1 MKLKSY
7 FKLIPGLML
16 CFAFGACQD
25 KTVLSSYDPND
36 YLEDNSSDKP
46 DQEVEIID
54 SEHPRIW
61 ITQEERPKII
71 EKIRTTPWA
80 AKLVEKMKDF
90 IDADVQKYLESKS
103 TVIGAIRELEEQE
116 NVPETESSSLNSAH
130 TKVLF
135 KAQYAAILYYLN
147 PNGSAEKKY
156 AQYAA
161 DIMMHYFFQLAKR
174 TPQTATVCGYE
185 FYDARCSFA
194 RLALTYDFVYT
205 YLAQEGSKVYDHTL
219 GVDVD
224 YDNEIAQKALINIA
238 GNIFKEYTGKPDNGG
253 TVSNHPVLTA
263 PGALYTVMCVQDPEE
278 HEHLLNLFWEEG
290 TANQNSCK
298 NTLIPMFGEQGIW
311 PESVSY
317 GFMPSLTLVLNV
329 LDRYRPE
336 WNIFKGDDLNHI
348 LEGNF
353 LFDNL
358 RYPDRSFVSYGDSHR
373 YNDSTDE
380 LYWIT
385 LNIAKRRGK
394 PEIQKK
400 AEIALSQQFEDVG
413 PFAPGVTD
421 SPFDVM
427 SVLLPLFWCESI
439 PDNISGAINFQTPT
453 VNILHAGV
461 SLQRNY
467 VDEDNEKYGLCGY
480 IGGGYYVHN
489 QSAGISM
496 ELYGAGCVNAPSG
509 GLPKTVAE
517 RNQSPHKDYF
527 VRYAGNNTVIVNEKS
542 RGGDSPNWKANW
554 YTYQNTAENVGC
566 EPKHLEDPINKNFS
580 FTTQHLD
587 DKVNNCEQER
597 TLAILR
603 TSSTTGYYFD
613 MFRSKSND
621 TEQIHDYVY
630 HNISDRVDIT
640 KQNGDALTLAATNKY
655 TNHDSKYQSP
665 GWKHFD
671 NKKSTDAIDDAVK
684 ACFKLTGTC
693 MNMWMPGGENREYTT
708 ALGPET
714 RDIAKDASYYA
725 YKYLTMKTPIVVIR
739 QESEAW
745 SKPFVVIF
753 EPSQGTSSSIKSVDN
768 LYYNGKIVGAKVVS
782 EVAGKSITDYI
793 ICNDNSNATVNIDT
807 ENIEFKG
814 RYGVVRVDQNGHGEL
829 YIGDGDYLIYNNS
842 SLTASGGKGTV
853 KI

>member
-25 KTVLSSYDPND
+25 KSILSSYDPND

-54 SEHPRIW
+54 SDFPRIW
-61 ITQEERPKII
+61 ITQEERPKLI
-71 EKIRTTPWA
+71 EKINSSPWA
-80 AKLVEKMKDF
+80 ANLVEKMKDF

-103 TVIGAIRELEEQE
+103 TVIGAIRELEDDDD
-116 NVPETESSSLNSAH
+116 VAETTSSELNSAH

-135 KAQYAAILYYLN
+135 KAEYAAILYYLN

-161 DIMMHYFFQLAKR
+161 DIMMYYFSQLAER
-174 TPQTATVCGYE
+174 TPDKTTVCGYE
-185 FYDARCSFA
+185 FYDARCSYA
-194 RLALTYDFVYT
+194 KLALIYDFVYT
-205 YLAQEGSKVYDHTL
+205 YLAQEDSKVYDHTI

-224 YDNEIAQKALINIA
+224 YDNEIAQKALKNIA
-238 GNIFKEYTGKPDNGG
+238 GNIFQEYNNKPDNHGRM
-253 TVSNHPVLTA
+253 VSNHPILTG
-263 PGALYTVMCVQDPEE
+263 PGALYTVMCIQDPVE
-278 HEHLLNLFWEEG
+278 HERLLDLFWNKG
-290 TANQNSCK
+290 TWNQASFK
-298 NTLIPMFGEQGIW
+298 NTILPMFGVQGIW
-311 PESVSY
+311 PESISY
-317 GFMPSLTLVLNV
+317 GFMPSVTLVLNV
-329 LDRYRPE
+329 LDRYKPE
-336 WNIFKGDDLNHI
+336 WNVLDGLDRI

-353 LFDNL
+353 LFDYL
-358 RYPDRSFVSYGDSHR
+358 RYPDRSFLSYGDCHR
-373 YNDSTDE
+373 YNDGTDE

-385 LNIAKRRGK
+385 LDIAKRYGRTDL
-394 PEIQKK
+394 QKK
-400 AEIALSQQFEDVG
+400 AEAALQQRFAAVG

-427 SVLLPLFWCESI
+427 SVILPLFWCESL
-439 PDNISGAINFQTPT
+439 PESVSGGFNFNTPT

-461 SLQRNY
+461 SLQRNS
-467 VDEDNEKYGLCGY
+467 VNEDNEKYGLCGY
-480 IGGGYYVHN
+480 IGGGFYVHN
-489 QSAGISM
+489 QAAGISM
-496 ELYGAGCVNAPSG
+496 ELYGMGCVNAPSG

-517 RNQSPHKDYF
+517 RDQSPHKDYF
-527 VRYAGNNTVIVNEKS
+527 VRYAGNNTVIVNETS
-542 RGGDSPNWKANW
+542 RGGDEDSWKANW
-554 YTYQNTAENVGC
+554 YTYQNTAVNVGC

-587 DKVNNCEQER
+587 DEVNDCVQER

-613 MFRSKSND
+613 MFRSISN
-621 TEQIHDYVY
+621 TGNQIHDYVY
-630 HNISDRVDIT
+630 HNISDRVNVT
-640 KQNGDALTLAATNKY
+640 TQTGEALTFSSTTKY
-655 TNHDSKYQSP
+655 KNHDTKYQSP
-665 GWKHFD
+665 GWKLFES
-671 NKKSTDAIDDAVK
+671 KKSTEGITDAVK
-684 ACFKLTGTC
+684 ACFKLTSTC

-714 RDIAKDASYYA
+714 RDIANDASYYA

-739 QESEAW
+739 QNSEAW
-745 SKPFVVIF
+745 KKPFVVVF

-768 LYYNGKIVGAKVVS
+768 LYDGDKIVGAKVVS
-782 EVAGKSITDYI
+782 VVADKTITDYI
-793 ICNDNSNATVNIDT
+793 ICNDNSDSTVNIGT

-814 RYGVVRVDQNGHGEL
+814 RYGVVRVDQDGHGEL
-829 YIGDGDYLIYNNS
+829 YIGDGDYLIYKNS